1 MNPQPPPEDR
11 GGPARPRPAFQ
22 PIDDTPPPLFAPK
35 PRARRRGP
43 ETSRQ
48 AAERIKGYAGEQQ
61 AAVFRCIAEAGAQG
75 RTADEVGE
83 LLELRPQSCSARV
96 NELVRLGAVRDSG
109 ERRPT
114 SSGRPARVLVAATF
128 PAQTAEPGGTR

>member
-1 MNPQPPPEDR
+1 MRSEPPDDR
-11 GGPARPRPAFQ
+11 VGPASPKPALQ
-22 PIDDTPPPLFAPK
+22 PKDDMPPPLFAPK

-48 AAERIKGYAGEQQ
+48 AAERIKGYSAEQA

-75 RTADEVGE
+75 RTADEIGE
-83 LLELRPQSCSARV
+83 LLELRPQSCSARC
-96 NELVRLGAVRDSG
+96 NELVRLGVVRDNG

-114 SSGRPARVLVAATF
+114 SSGRSARVLVAATF
-128 PAQTAEPGGTR
+128 PVESAEHGGAR

>member
-1 MNPQPPPEDR
+1 MDDMPL
-11 GGPARPRPAFQ
+11 FQ
-22 PIDDTPPPLFAPK
+22 P
-35 PRARRRGP
+35 RAHRRGP
-43 ETSRQ
+43 DTSRT
-48 AAERIKGYAGEQQ
+48 AAKRIAGYAGEQQ

-96 NELVRLGAVRDSG
+96 NELVRLGVVRDSG

-114 SSGRPARVLVAATF
+114 SSGRPARVLVAAQF
-128 PAQTAEPGGTR
+128 PAEAVEPGGVA